1 MNDPVNDDG
10 TLRQPGSPAAGAP
23 PQPAPR
29 HAAPPARIVL
39 GAPDAPTLVLLHG
52 ITASALSQADA
63 IGHWAAA
70 GYRVIALD
78 ARGHGLSPRWT
89 PAELDRAGEQLV
101 DDVVTVLTD
110 LADEARG
117 RAALGL
123 PAAPPPV
130 LVGHS
135 MGAATAMV
143 VAGRHP
149 ELVSGAV
156 LGDPARFGSRTPDE
170 LRARGAARAR
180 ARATEVADLPAAAAR
195 ALADPDVPDVEALP
209 GAWASQRTDPTLLVT
224 GVVAPEVPWEEGMG
238 ALRVPTLLVT
248 GDRRGS
254 ARVGPEG
261 LSVLERVANPC
272 VEAVLVPGAGHD
284 VRRTRPVGFYTAVDP
299 WLRRILDRSR
309 DRIVIIAGDPE
320 H

>member
-1 MNDPVNDDG
+1 MTVNDGRPLGLSWTYDRAELIADG
-10 TLRQPGSPAAGAP
+10 IIHVLGAVAAVFAAGA
-23 PQPAPR
+23 
-29 HAAPPARIVL
+29 
-39 GAPDAPTLVLLHG
+39 LVGL
-52 ITASALSQADA
+52 AL
-63 IGHWAAA
+63 
-70 GYRVIALD
+70 YR
-78 ARGHGLSPRWT
+78 
-89 PAELDRAGEQLV
+89 AEL
-101 DDVVTVLTD
+101 
-110 LADEARG
+110 
-117 RAALGL
+117 
-123 PAAPPPV
+123 
-130 LVGHS
+130 
-135 MGAATAMV
+135 
-143 VAGRHP
+143 
-149 ELVSGAV
+149 
-156 LGDPARFGSRTPDE
+156 
-170 LRARGAARAR
+170 
-180 ARATEVADLPAAAAR
+180 ATEVADLPATAAR

-272 VEAVLVPGAGHD
+272 VETVLVPGAGHD

>member
-1 MNDPVNDDG
+1 MRRHPVRRDAVRDQRRQQDAGTAATGNVSDD
-10 TLRQPGSPAAGAP
+10 
-23 PQPAPR
+23 
-29 HAAPPARIVL
+29 
-39 GAPDAPTLVLLHG
+39 
-52 ITASALSQADA
+52 ITD
-63 IGHWAAA
+63 
-70 GYRVIALD
+70 
-78 ARGHGLSPRWT
+78 
-89 PAELDRAGEQLV
+89 
-101 DDVVTVLTD
+101 
-110 LADEARG
+110 
-117 RAALGL
+117 
-123 PAAPPPV
+123 
-130 LVGHS
+130 LVGHFRYQRLPT
-135 MGAATAMV
+135 GIQRV
-143 VAGRHP
+143 QV
-149 ELVSGAV
+149 EAV
-156 LGDPARFGSRTPDE
+156 LAALP
-170 LRARGAARAR
+170 GADLLWVESP
-180 ARATEVADLPAAAAR
+180 TNPLLEVADLPATAAR

-272 VEAVLVPGAGHD
+272 VETVLVPGAGHD